1 MYTIKADNVGTA
13 SELDE
18 TGRATGL
25 FKEYSV
31 DVAAALDTQ
40 GEINTSATHGMS
52 NDQIYQ
58 RIQIAILEHRLAPGT
73 KLAEERLTDA
83 TGASRAKVRQ
93 VLSRLAHE
101 KVVTLIPNRGAFIS
115 RPTIQEAKELFIT
128 RRLLEPGMVALLAEK
143 ATRNQ
148 IQVLRRHVAQEQEAR
163 DAKDLHRII
172 RLSGEFHI
180 HLADMAAKS
189 FLPRIM
195 RELTALTCLII
206 TLYDK
211 PGTPAC
217 AHHEHGDL
225 VTLIEA
231 RDGEGA
237 RQSMLDHLNH
247 IEQTLDLAAPEP
259 SAPDF
264 KAIFQDDNA

>member
-1 MYTIKADNVGTA
+1 M
-13 SELDE
+13 
-18 TGRATGL
+18 
-25 FKEYSV
+25 
-31 DVAAALDTQ
+31 DVAATLVSQ
-40 GEINTSATHGMS
+40 GGIDVSAAHGMS
-52 NDQIYQ
+52 NDQIYE

-73 KLAEERLTDA
+73 KLAEERLTEA

-93 VLSRLAHE
+93 VLGRLAHE

-115 RPTIQEAKELFIT
+115 RPTVQEARELFIT
-128 RRLLEPGMVALLAEK
+128 RRLLEPGMVALLAEN
-143 ATRNQ
+143 ATKSQ
-148 IQVLRRHVAQEQEAR
+148 IQTLRRSVALEQEAR
-163 DAKDLHRII
+163 DAKDQHRII

-217 AHHEHGDL
+217 AHHEHGEL
-225 VTLIEA
+225 VSLIEA
-231 RDGEGA
+231 RDSNGA
-237 RQSMLDHLNH
+237 RQCMLDHLNH

-259 SAPDF
+259 SVPDF
-264 KAIFQDDNA
+264 KAIFHNEDN

>member
-1 MYTIKADNVGTA
+1 
-13 SELDE
+13 
-18 TGRATGL
+18 
-25 FKEYSV
+25 
-31 DVAAALDTQ
+31 
-40 GEINTSATHGMS
+40 MS